1 MDKRDFIK
9 TFGALGLGGAV
20 AHALTSQPKTESV
33 GSYISKHQQDYE
45 AILARG
51 TLRAGYIVLPP
62 EFQKDLATGQLSGIA
77 HDIAQMAAEKLKLKI
92 DWVEETSFATL
103 SEGLGT
109 RFDVLFFT
117 LYRSTN
123 FGRAVDFTKAFF
135 FSGHSVYVRSNDSR
149 FSSGNINTI
158 DDSSIT
164 ISTKDGDISGLLASQ
179 RFPKARQLSLSAS
192 AEHSQMLQDVMTKKA
207 DVALVNTIAADKF
220 LAAYPGQLKNITAD
234 EPLAV
239 HGHAFVV
246 AKGQNFLRELLDL
259 ALEELA
265 QSGAID
271 KILKQYEP
279 FAGAYLRPAAPY
291 AV

>member
-9 TFGALGLGGAV
+9 TLGAIGLGGAAV
-20 AHALTSQPKTESV
+20 HALSGNVSGETVT
-33 GSYISKHQQDYE
+33 SYISKHQEDYE
-45 AILARG
+45 KILQRG

-62 EFQKDLATGQLSGIA
+62 EFQKDLVTGKLSGIA
-77 HDIAQMAAEKLKLKI
+77 HDIAEMAAAKLKLTI
-92 DWVEETSFATL
+92 EWVEETGFATL

-117 LYRSTN
+117 LYRSTA
-123 FGRAVDFTKAFF
+123 FARAVDFTQAFF
-135 FSGHSVYVRSNDSR
+135 YSGHSAYVRADDAR
-149 FSSGNINTI
+149 FTNGISTLDNSSVI
-158 DDSSIT
+158 

-179 RFPKARQLSLSAS
+179 RFPAARQLALPAS
-192 AEHSQMLQDVMTKKA
+192 AEHSQMLQDVISRKA

-220 LAAYPGQLKNITAD
+220 LESYPGKLKNISKD

-246 AKGQNFLRELLDL
+246 AKGQAFLRELLDL
-259 ALEELA
+259 ALEELT

-271 KILKQYEP
+271 ATLSKYEP
-279 FAGAYLRPAAPY
+279 FNGAYLRNAAPY
-291 AV
+291 RT